1 MQCPIA
7 KDTSYHILG
16 CGGCAL
22 QQFRC
27 AAEFGLKNKLQVT
40 LPATLG
46 YTANYR
52 ASAIAQLNLHLQ
64 HVQAGHLD
72 MMCYAEHYAQNSPI
86 AELGA
91 NVTSIVQSL

>member
-1 MQCPIA
+1 LA
-7 KDTSYHILG
+7 
-16 CGGCAL
+16 AL
-22 QQFRC
+22 H
-27 AAEFGLKNKLQVT
+27 ADPFGAQAMVALTNKLQAI

-72 MMCYAEHYAQNSPI
+72 MMCYTERHAQNSLI
-86 AELGA
+86 AELSA
-91 NVTSIVQSL
+91 NVTSIIQSL